1 MIEEKIE
8 AAFDAYDQGDDKEAY
23 RLFDEMKNELTPGTE
38 DYVTYQHALGYLYIT
53 EQKFD
58 TARTHYLEML
68 AAATAEEKPAILHQL
83 GTVEQLDSEFEQ
95 AVDYFQQEER
105 LLDAHDV
112 ESLAANYYAQGY
124 TKMLSGDY
132 EGALLILTKARNH
145 AQDEISQAYAERALG
160 ELYAAQSQPVEAK
173 DYFSQAKKHFRVAGD
188 EVGAAEIEM
197 LESIIFE

>member
-1 MIEEKIE
+1 MIDEKIE
-8 AAFDAYDQGDDKEAY
+8 AAFDAYDLGDDKETY

-38 DYVTYQHALGYLYIT
+38 DYVTYQHALGYLYIA

-58 TARTHYLEML
+58 AAREHYLEML
-68 AAATAEEKPAILHQL
+68 DAAGSDDEAAILHQL

-95 AVDYFQQEER
+95 AEVYFQQEEK
-105 LLDAHDV
+105 LLDTNDA

-132 EGALLILTKARNH
+132 DSALSILNK
-145 AQDEISQAYAERALG
+145 AQDQAQDDMSRAHAERALG
-160 ELYAAQSQPVEAK
+160 ELYAAQSQMAEAK
-173 DYFSQAKKHFRVAGD
+173 GYFTKAKKHFRAAGD

>member
-23 RLFDEMKNELTPGTE
+23 RLFDEMKNELAPGTE
-38 DYVTYQHALGYLYIT
+38 DYVTYQHALGYLYIA
-53 EQKFD
+53 EQQFEK
-58 TARTHYLEML
+58 ARAHYLEML
-68 AAATAEEKPAILHQL
+68 EAATAEEKPAILHQL

-95 AVDYFQQEER
+95 AADYFQQEER
-105 LLDAHDV
+105 LLDAQDV

-132 EGALLILTKARNH
+132 EGALLILTKARDH

-173 DYFSQAKKHFRVAGD
+173 DYFAQAKKHFRVVGD